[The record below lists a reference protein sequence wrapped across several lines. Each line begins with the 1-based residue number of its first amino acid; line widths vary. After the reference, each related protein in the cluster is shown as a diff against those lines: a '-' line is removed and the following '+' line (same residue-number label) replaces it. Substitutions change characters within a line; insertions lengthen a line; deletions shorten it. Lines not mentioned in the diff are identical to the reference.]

1 MKEIFKR
8 KVLFAI
14 LFSVLIFLRPSLEK
28 IVASGQAT
36 IPPTHLGF
44 VDKLGY
50 YRVVGEVVNIGDKN
64 IRYVKVNA
72 TFYNIGNTVIANRSS
87 YAMLDVLLPGRKTP
101 FEIVLGNKTA
111 SALVDHYSL
120 SVSSEEYQGEKPPS
134 LQIMQSTT
142 FIDEAGFQKVN
153 GTVKNL
159 AMSNAT
165 YVKVVATFY
174 NPQGKIVGATY
185 GYTKPPTIMPSHT
198 ELFELELGEKADNF
212 SIYGL
217 AAESM
222 EYAAVSPAATTVTV
236 SLTLNTKT
244 VNSGANVSLQVHVGN
259 GTLPVKD
266 AAVQLESDKGGV
278 FNPQSG
284 YTNSNGNFTATFT
297 APTVTQQTL
306 ITITA
311 NATKTGFIVGQSQ
324 KQITVNPISPPDLTR
339 WTNFA
344 AAGALAI
351 AIIGGGIII
360 TRRKRHRPKKRTKS
374 HFQS

>member
-1 MKEIFKR
+1 MKGIFKR
-8 KVLFAI
+8 KVLFAV
-14 LFSVLIFLRPSLEK
+14 LFSVLIFLTASLEK

-50 YRVVGEVVNIGDKN
+50 YRVVGEVANVGDKN
-64 IRYVKVNA
+64 IRYVRVNA
-72 TFYNIGNTVIANRSS
+72 TFYSIGNSVIAYRSS
-87 YAMLDVLLPGRKTP
+87 YAMLDVLLPGRKAP

-120 SVSSEEYQGEKPPS
+120 NVSSDEYQGEKPS
-134 LQIMQSTT
+134 ILQIMQSST

-159 AMSNAT
+159 ATSNAT

-174 NPQGKIVGATY
+174 NLQGKVVGATY
-185 GYTKPPTIMPSHT
+185 GYTKPSTIMPSHT
-198 ELFELELGEKADNF
+198 ELFELELGQKADNF
-212 SIYGL
+212 SSYSL

-222 EYAAVSPAATTVTV
+222 EYAAVSPAATTLTV
-236 SLTLNTKT
+236 SLSLNTT
-244 VNSGANVSLQVHVGN
+244 IVNSGANVSVQVHVDN
-259 GTLPVKD
+259 GTLLVKD
-266 AAVQLESDKGGV
+266 AAVQLVSDKGGV

-284 YTNSNGNFTATFT
+284 YTNSDGNFTATFT

-306 ITITA
+306 ISITA
-311 NATKTGFIVGQSQ
+311 NATKIGFIVGQSLR
-324 KQITVNPISPPDLTR
+324 QITVNPISTPDLTF
-339 WTNFA
+339 WTYF

-351 AIIGGGIII
+351 AIIGGGIVI
-360 TRRKRHRPKKRTKS
+360 TKRKRRRPKKRSRS

>member
-87 YAMLDVLLPGRKTP
+87 YAMLDVLLPGRKAP

-120 SVSSEEYQGEKPPS
+120 NVSSDEYQGEKPS
-134 LQIMQSTT
+134 ILQIMQSIT

-159 AMSNAT
+159 ATSNAT

-174 NPQGKIVGATY
+174 NPQGKVVGATY
-185 GYTKPPTIMPSHT
+185 GYTKPSTIMPSHT
-198 ELFELELGEKADNF
+198 ELFELELGQKADNF
-212 SIYGL
+212 SSYSL

-222 EYAAVSPAATTVTV
+222 EYAAVSPHAATTLTV
-236 SLTLNTKT
+236 SLTLNTT
-244 VNSGANVSLQVHVGN
+244 IVNSGANVSVQVHVAN
-259 GTLPVKD
+259 VTLPVKD
-266 AAVQLESDKGGV
+266 AAVQLVSDKDGV

-284 YTNSNGNFTATFT
+284 YTNSDGNFTATFT

-306 ITITA
+306 ITIRA
-311 NATKTGFIVGQSQ
+311 NATKAGFIVGQSQ
-324 KQITVNPISPPDLTR
+324 KQITVKPISTLDLTF
-339 WTNFA
+339 WTYFA
-344 AAGALAI
+344 VGVLAI
-351 AIIGGGIII
+351 AIIGGGIVIA
-360 TRRKRHRPKKRTKS
+360 RRKRHRPKKDK
-374 HFQS
+374 